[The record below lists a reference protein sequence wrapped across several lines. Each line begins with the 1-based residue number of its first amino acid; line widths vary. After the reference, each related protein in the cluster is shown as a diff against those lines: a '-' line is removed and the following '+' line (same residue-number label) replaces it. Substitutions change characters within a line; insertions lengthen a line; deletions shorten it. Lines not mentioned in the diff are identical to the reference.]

1 MKPSSVTDMLKKL
14 AEKKFINYEKYK
26 GTSLTKRGRLIALS
40 IIRKHRLW
48 ETFLVEKLGFG
59 WDQVHII
66 AEQLEHIKSE
76 EDYLKALY
84 HLEMD
89 FDAVST
95 NSIAGYLEMK
105 PSSVTDMLKKL
116 AEKNFINYQ
125 KYKGTSLTKKGK
137 LIALSIIRKHR
148 LWETFLVEKLGFGW
162 DQVHIIAEQL
172 EHIKSEELIE
182 NLDNFLGNPKY
193 DPHGDPIPNKDGE
206 IEKMNQKLLVELK
219 ASQKGIITG
228 VKKGTASLLN
238 YLDKEKVKL
247 GDSIKV
253 IEILE
258 FDGTYIVEINKR
270 KLTFS
275 EKICQN
281 LLLETND

>member
-1 MKPSSVTDMLKKL
+1 MNSQSEEDFLKALYHLEMDINAVSTNSIADYLDMKPSSVTDMLKKL
-14 AEKKFINYEKYK
+14 AEKKFINY
-26 GTSLTKRGRLIALS
+26 
-40 IIRKHRLW
+40 
-48 ETFLVEKLGFG
+48 
-59 WDQVHII
+59 
-66 AEQLEHIKSE
+66 
-76 EDYLKALY
+76 
-84 HLEMD
+84 
-89 FDAVST
+89 
-95 NSIAGYLEMK
+95 
-105 PSSVTDMLKKL
+105 
-116 AEKNFINYQ
+116 Q
-125 KYKGTSLTKKGK
+125 KYKGTSLSKKGK

-162 DQVHIIAEQL
+162 DQVHTIAEQL
-172 EHIKSEELIE
+172 EHINSEELIE

-193 DPHGDPIPNKDGE
+193 DPHGDPIPSKDGN
-206 IEKMNQKLLVELK
+206 IEKMNQKILVELK

-270 KLTFS
+270 KLTLS
-275 EKICQN
+275 EKICKN

>member
-1 MKPSSVTDMLKKL
+1 MNSQSEEDYLKALYHLEMDFNAVSTNSIADFLDMKPSSVTDMLKKL
-14 AEKKFINYEKYK
+14 AEKK
-26 GTSLTKRGRLIALS
+26 
-40 IIRKHRLW
+40 
-48 ETFLVEKLGFG
+48 
-59 WDQVHII
+59 
-66 AEQLEHIKSE
+66 
-76 EDYLKALY
+76 
-84 HLEMD
+84 
-89 FDAVST
+89 
-95 NSIAGYLEMK
+95 
-105 PSSVTDMLKKL
+105 
-116 AEKNFINYQ
+116 FINYQ

-162 DQVHIIAEQL
+162 DQVHTIAEQL
-172 EHIKSEELIE
+172 EHIKSDELIE

-193 DPHGDPIPNKDGE
+193 DPHGDPIPSKDGN

-219 ASQKGIITG
+219 PSQKGIITG

-238 YLDKEKVKL
+238 YLDKEKIKL

-258 FDGTYIVEINKR
+258 FDGTYIVEINER

-281 LLLETND
+281 LLLETYD

>member
-1 MKPSSVTDMLKKL
+1 MNS
-14 AEKKFINYEKYK
+14 
-26 GTSLTKRGRLIALS
+26 
-40 IIRKHRLW
+40 
-48 ETFLVEKLGFG
+48 
-59 WDQVHII
+59 Q
-66 AEQLEHIKSE
+66 SE

-95 NSIAGYLEMK
+95 NSIADYLKMK

-116 AEKNFINYQ
+116 AEKKFINYQ

-148 LWETFLVEKLGFGW
+148 LWETFLVDKLGFGW

>member
-1 MKPSSVTDMLKKL
+1 MNSQSEEDYLKALYHLEMDFNAVSTNSIANFLDMKPSSVTDMLKKL
-14 AEKKFINYEKYK
+14 AEKK
-26 GTSLTKRGRLIALS
+26 
-40 IIRKHRLW
+40 
-48 ETFLVEKLGFG
+48 
-59 WDQVHII
+59 
-66 AEQLEHIKSE
+66 
-76 EDYLKALY
+76 
-84 HLEMD
+84 
-89 FDAVST
+89 
-95 NSIAGYLEMK
+95 
-105 PSSVTDMLKKL
+105 
-116 AEKNFINYQ
+116 FINYQ

-162 DQVHIIAEQL
+162 DQVHTIAEQL
-172 EHIKSEELIE
+172 EHIKSDELIE

-193 DPHGDPIPNKDGE
+193 DPHGDPIPSKDGN

-219 ASQKGIITG
+219 PSQKGIITG

-247 GDSIKV
+247 GDSIRV

-258 FDGTYIVEINKR
+258 FDGTYIVEINER

-281 LLLETND
+281 LLLETYD

>member
-1 MKPSSVTDMLKKL
+1 MNSQSEEDYLKALYHLEMDFDSISTNSIADFLDMKPSSVTDMLKKL
-14 AEKKFINYEKYK
+14 AEKK
-26 GTSLTKRGRLIALS
+26 
-40 IIRKHRLW
+40 
-48 ETFLVEKLGFG
+48 
-59 WDQVHII
+59 
-66 AEQLEHIKSE
+66 
-76 EDYLKALY
+76 
-84 HLEMD
+84 
-89 FDAVST
+89 
-95 NSIAGYLEMK
+95 
-105 PSSVTDMLKKL
+105 
-116 AEKNFINYQ
+116 FINYQ

-162 DQVHIIAEQL
+162 DQVHTIAEQL
-172 EHIKSEELIE
+172 EHIKSDELIE

-193 DPHGDPIPNKDGE
+193 DPHGDPIPSKDGN

-219 ASQKGIITG
+219 PSQKGIITG

-238 YLDKEKVKL
+238 YLDKEKIKL

-258 FDGTYIVEINKR
+258 FDGTYIVEINER

-281 LLLETND
+281 LLLETYD

>member
-1 MKPSSVTDMLKKL
+1 MNSQSEEDYLKALYHLEMDFNAVSTNSIADFLDMKPSSVTDMLKKL
-14 AEKKFINYEKYK
+14 AEKK
-26 GTSLTKRGRLIALS
+26 
-40 IIRKHRLW
+40 
-48 ETFLVEKLGFG
+48 
-59 WDQVHII
+59 
-66 AEQLEHIKSE
+66 
-76 EDYLKALY
+76 
-84 HLEMD
+84 
-89 FDAVST
+89 
-95 NSIAGYLEMK
+95 
-105 PSSVTDMLKKL
+105 
-116 AEKNFINYQ
+116 FINYQ

-162 DQVHIIAEQL
+162 DQVHTIAEQL
-172 EHIKSEELIE
+172 EHIKSDELIE

-193 DPHGDPIPNKDGE
+193 DPHGDPIPSKDGN

-219 ASQKGIITG
+219 PSQKGIITG

-247 GDSIKV
+247 GDSIRV

-258 FDGTYIVEINKR
+258 FDGTYIVEINER

-275 EKICQN
+275 EKICKN
-281 LLLETND
+281 LLLETYD

>member
-1 MKPSSVTDMLKKL
+1 MNSQSEEDYLKALYHLEMDFDSVSTNSIADYLDMKPSSVTDMLKKL
-14 AEKKFINYEKYK
+14 AEKK
-26 GTSLTKRGRLIALS
+26 
-40 IIRKHRLW
+40 
-48 ETFLVEKLGFG
+48 
-59 WDQVHII
+59 
-66 AEQLEHIKSE
+66 
-76 EDYLKALY
+76 
-84 HLEMD
+84 
-89 FDAVST
+89 
-95 NSIAGYLEMK
+95 
-105 PSSVTDMLKKL
+105 
-116 AEKNFINYQ
+116 FINYQ

-148 LWETFLVEKLGFGW
+148 LWETFLVDKLGFGW

-193 DPHGDPIPNKDGE
+193 DPHGDPIPNKEGE
-206 IEKMNQKLLVELK
+206 IEKMNQKVLVELK
-219 ASQKGIITG
+219 ALQKGIITG

>member
-1 MKPSSVTDMLKKL
+1 MNSQSEEDYLKALYHLEMDFDSVSTNSIADYLDMKPSSVTDMLKKL
-14 AEKKFINYEKYK
+14 AEKK
-26 GTSLTKRGRLIALS
+26 
-40 IIRKHRLW
+40 
-48 ETFLVEKLGFG
+48 
-59 WDQVHII
+59 
-66 AEQLEHIKSE
+66 
-76 EDYLKALY
+76 
-84 HLEMD
+84 
-89 FDAVST
+89 
-95 NSIAGYLEMK
+95 
-105 PSSVTDMLKKL
+105 
-116 AEKNFINYQ
+116 FINYQ

-148 LWETFLVEKLGFGW
+148 LWETFLVVKLGFGW

-193 DPHGDPIPNKDGE
+193 DPHGDPIPNKNGE

>member
-1 MKPSSVTDMLKKL
+1 MNSQSEEDYLKALYHLEMDFDSVSTNSIADYLDMKPSSVTDMLKKL
-14 AEKKFINYEKYK
+14 AEKKFI
-26 GTSLTKRGRLIALS
+26 
-40 IIRKHRLW
+40 H
-48 ETFLVEKLGFG
+48 
-59 WDQVHII
+59 
-66 AEQLEHIKSE
+66 
-76 EDYLKALY
+76 
-84 HLEMD
+84 
-89 FDAVST
+89 
-95 NSIAGYLEMK
+95 
-105 PSSVTDMLKKL
+105 
-116 AEKNFINYQ
+116 YQ

-162 DQVHIIAEQL
+162 DQVHAIAEQL

>member
-1 MKPSSVTDMLKKL
+1 MYS
-14 AEKKFINYEKYK
+14 
-26 GTSLTKRGRLIALS
+26 
-40 IIRKHRLW
+40 
-48 ETFLVEKLGFG
+48 
-59 WDQVHII
+59 Q
-66 AEQLEHIKSE
+66 SE

-89 FDAVST
+89 YDAVST

-105 PSSVTDMLKKL
+105 PSSVTEMLKKL
-116 AEKNFINYQ
+116 AEKKFIHYQ

-148 LWETFLVEKLGFGW
+148 LWETFLVEKLGFSW
-162 DQVHIIAEQL
+162 DKVHYIAEQL

-182 NLDNFLGNPKY
+182 NLDDFLGNPKY
-193 DPHGDPIPNKDGE
+193 DPHGDPIPNKNGA
-206 IEKMNQKLLVELK
+206 IEKMNQKLLIELK
-219 ASQKGIITG
+219 TGQKGIITG

-238 YLDKEKVKL
+238 YLDKEKIKL
-247 GDSIKV
+247 GDSVNV
-253 IEILE
+253 IEVLE
-258 FDGTYIVEINKR
+258 FDGTFIVEINKR

-281 LLLETND
+281 LLLETHD

>member
-1 MKPSSVTDMLKKL
+1 MNS
-14 AEKKFINYEKYK
+14 
-26 GTSLTKRGRLIALS
+26 
-40 IIRKHRLW
+40 
-48 ETFLVEKLGFG
+48 
-59 WDQVHII
+59 Q
-66 AEQLEHIKSE
+66 SE

-89 FDAVST
+89 FNAVST
-95 NSIAGYLEMK
+95 NSIAEYLDMK

-116 AEKNFINYQ
+116 SEKKFINYQ

-162 DQVHIIAEQL
+162 DQVHTIAEQL
-172 EHIKSEELIE
+172 EHIKSDELIE
-182 NLDNFLGNPKY
+182 NLDNFLGNQKY
-193 DPHGDPIPNKDGE
+193 DPHGDPIPSKDGN
-206 IEKMNQKLLVELK
+206 IEKMNQKILVELK

-281 LLLETND
+281 LLLETYD

>member
-1 MKPSSVTDMLKKL
+1 MNSQSEEDYLKALYHLETDFDAVSTNSIADYLVMKPSSVTDMLKKL
-14 AEKKFINYEKYK
+14 AEKK
-26 GTSLTKRGRLIALS
+26 
-40 IIRKHRLW
+40 
-48 ETFLVEKLGFG
+48 
-59 WDQVHII
+59 
-66 AEQLEHIKSE
+66 
-76 EDYLKALY
+76 
-84 HLEMD
+84 
-89 FDAVST
+89 
-95 NSIAGYLEMK
+95 
-105 PSSVTDMLKKL
+105 
-116 AEKNFINYQ
+116 FINYQ

>member
-1 MKPSSVTDMLKKL
+1 MNSQSEEDYLKALYHLEMDFDSVSTNSIADYLDMKPSSVTDMLKKL
-14 AEKKFINYEKYK
+14 AEKK
-26 GTSLTKRGRLIALS
+26 
-40 IIRKHRLW
+40 
-48 ETFLVEKLGFG
+48 
-59 WDQVHII
+59 
-66 AEQLEHIKSE
+66 
-76 EDYLKALY
+76 
-84 HLEMD
+84 
-89 FDAVST
+89 
-95 NSIAGYLEMK
+95 
-105 PSSVTDMLKKL
+105 
-116 AEKNFINYQ
+116 FINYQ

>member
-1 MKPSSVTDMLKKL
+1 MNSQSEEDYLKALYHLEMDFDSVSTNSIADYLDMKPSSVTDMLKKL
-14 AEKKFINYEKYK
+14 AEKK
-26 GTSLTKRGRLIALS
+26 
-40 IIRKHRLW
+40 
-48 ETFLVEKLGFG
+48 
-59 WDQVHII
+59 
-66 AEQLEHIKSE
+66 
-76 EDYLKALY
+76 
-84 HLEMD
+84 
-89 FDAVST
+89 
-95 NSIAGYLEMK
+95 
-105 PSSVTDMLKKL
+105 
-116 AEKNFINYQ
+116 FINYQ

-148 LWETFLVEKLGFGW
+148 LWETFLVEKLDFGW
-162 DQVHIIAEQL
+162 DQVHTIAEQL

-206 IEKMNQKLLVELK
+206 IEKMNQKLLLELK

-238 YLDKEKVKL
+238 YLDKEKIKL

-258 FDGTYIVEINKR
+258 FDGTYIVEINER

-275 EKICQN
+275 EKICKN
-281 LLLETND
+281 LLLETYD

>member
-1 MKPSSVTDMLKKL
+1 MNSQSEEDYLKALYHLEMDFDSISTNSIADYLDMKPSSVTDMLKKL
-14 AEKKFINYEKYK
+14 AEKKFINY
-26 GTSLTKRGRLIALS
+26 
-40 IIRKHRLW
+40 
-48 ETFLVEKLGFG
+48 
-59 WDQVHII
+59 
-66 AEQLEHIKSE
+66 
-76 EDYLKALY
+76 
-84 HLEMD
+84 
-89 FDAVST
+89 
-95 NSIAGYLEMK
+95 
-105 PSSVTDMLKKL
+105 
-116 AEKNFINYQ
+116 Q

-137 LIALSIIRKHR
+137 LIALTIIRKHR

-238 YLDKEKVKL
+238 YLDKEKIKL

-270 KLTFS
+270 KLSFS

>member
-1 MKPSSVTDMLKKL
+1 MNS
-14 AEKKFINYEKYK
+14 
-26 GTSLTKRGRLIALS
+26 
-40 IIRKHRLW
+40 
-48 ETFLVEKLGFG
+48 
-59 WDQVHII
+59 Q
-66 AEQLEHIKSE
+66 SE

-89 FDAVST
+89 FDSVST
-95 NSIAGYLEMK
+95 NSIADYLDMK

-116 AEKNFINYQ
+116 SEKKFINYQ

-162 DQVHIIAEQL
+162 DQVHTIAEQL
-172 EHIKSEELIE
+172 EHIKSDELIE

-193 DPHGDPIPNKDGE
+193 DPHGDPIPSKDGN
-206 IEKMNQKLLVELK
+206 IEKMNQKILVELK

-281 LLLETND
+281 LLLETYD

>member
-1 MKPSSVTDMLKKL
+1 MNSQSEEDYLKALYHLEMDFDSVSTNSIADYLDMKPSSVTDMLKKL
-14 AEKKFINYEKYK
+14 AEKK
-26 GTSLTKRGRLIALS
+26 
-40 IIRKHRLW
+40 
-48 ETFLVEKLGFG
+48 
-59 WDQVHII
+59 
-66 AEQLEHIKSE
+66 
-76 EDYLKALY
+76 
-84 HLEMD
+84 
-89 FDAVST
+89 
-95 NSIAGYLEMK
+95 
-105 PSSVTDMLKKL
+105 
-116 AEKNFINYQ
+116 FINYQ

-148 LWETFLVEKLGFGW
+148 LWETFLVDKLGFGW

-219 ASQKGIITG
+219 ASQKGMITG

>member
-1 MKPSSVTDMLKKL
+1 MNSQSKEDYLKALYHLEIDYDAVSTNSIADYLDMKPSSVTDMLKKL
-14 AEKKFINYEKYK
+14 AEKKYINYEKYK
-26 GTSLTKRGRLIALS
+26 GTSLTKKGRLIALS

-66 AEQLEHIKSE
+66 A
-76 EDYLKALY
+76 D
-84 HLEMD
+84 
-89 FDAVST
+89 
-95 NSIAGYLEMK
+95 
-105 PSSVTDMLKKL
+105 
-116 AEKNFINYQ
+116 
-125 KYKGTSLTKKGK
+125 
-137 LIALSIIRKHR
+137 
-148 LWETFLVEKLGFGW
+148 
-162 DQVHIIAEQL
+162 QL

-182 NLDNFLGNPKY
+182 NLDDFLGNPKY

-219 ASQKGIITG
+219 TDQIGIITG
-228 VKKGTASLLN
+228 VKKGTISLLN
-238 YLDKEKVKL
+238 YLDKEKIKL
-247 GDSIKV
+247 GDSVKV

-275 EKICQN
+275 EKTCQN

>member
-1 MKPSSVTDMLKKL
+1 MNSQSEEDYLKALYHLETDFDAVSTNSIADYLVMKPSSVTDMLKKL
-14 AEKKFINYEKYK
+14 AEKK
-26 GTSLTKRGRLIALS
+26 
-40 IIRKHRLW
+40 
-48 ETFLVEKLGFG
+48 
-59 WDQVHII
+59 
-66 AEQLEHIKSE
+66 
-76 EDYLKALY
+76 
-84 HLEMD
+84 
-89 FDAVST
+89 
-95 NSIAGYLEMK
+95 
-105 PSSVTDMLKKL
+105 
-116 AEKNFINYQ
+116 FINYQ

-148 LWETFLVEKLGFGW
+148 LWETFLVDKLGFGW

-219 ASQKGIITG
+219 ASQKGIIG

>member
-1 MKPSSVTDMLKKL
+1 MNSQSEEDYLKALYHLEMDFNAVSTNSIADFLDMKPSSVTDMLKKL
-14 AEKKFINYEKYK
+14 AEKK
-26 GTSLTKRGRLIALS
+26 
-40 IIRKHRLW
+40 
-48 ETFLVEKLGFG
+48 
-59 WDQVHII
+59 
-66 AEQLEHIKSE
+66 
-76 EDYLKALY
+76 
-84 HLEMD
+84 
-89 FDAVST
+89 
-95 NSIAGYLEMK
+95 
-105 PSSVTDMLKKL
+105 
-116 AEKNFINYQ
+116 FINYQ

-162 DQVHIIAEQL
+162 DQVHTIAEQL
-172 EHIKSEELIE
+172 EHIKSDELIE

-193 DPHGDPIPNKDGE
+193 DPHGDPIPSKDGN
-206 IEKMNQKLLVELK
+206 IEKMNQKILVELK

-281 LLLETND
+281 LLLETYD

>member
-1 MKPSSVTDMLKKL
+1 MNS
-14 AEKKFINYEKYK
+14 
-26 GTSLTKRGRLIALS
+26 
-40 IIRKHRLW
+40 
-48 ETFLVEKLGFG
+48 
-59 WDQVHII
+59 Q
-66 AEQLEHIKSE
+66 SE

-89 FDAVST
+89 FDSVST
-95 NSIAGYLEMK
+95 NSIADYLDMK
-105 PSSVTDMLKKL
+105 PSSVTEMLKKL
-116 AEKNFINYQ
+116 AEKKFINYQ

-148 LWETFLVEKLGFGW
+148 LWETFLVDKLGFGW

>member
-1 MKPSSVTDMLKKL
+1 MNSQSEEDYLKALYHLEMDFDAVSTNSIADYLDMKPSSVTDMLKKL

-26 GTSLTKRGRLIALS
+26 GTSLTKRGR
-40 IIRKHRLW
+40 
-48 ETFLVEKLGFG
+48 
-59 WDQVHII
+59 
-66 AEQLEHIKSE
+66 
-76 EDYLKALY
+76 
-84 HLEMD
+84 
-89 FDAVST
+89 
-95 NSIAGYLEMK
+95 
-105 PSSVTDMLKKL
+105 
-116 AEKNFINYQ
+116 
-125 KYKGTSLTKKGK
+125 

-219 ASQKGIITG
+219 TSQKGIITG

>member
-1 MKPSSVTDMLKKL
+1 MNS
-14 AEKKFINYEKYK
+14 
-26 GTSLTKRGRLIALS
+26 
-40 IIRKHRLW
+40 
-48 ETFLVEKLGFG
+48 
-59 WDQVHII
+59 Q
-66 AEQLEHIKSE
+66 SE

-84 HLEMD
+84 HLEME
-89 FDAVST
+89 FNAVST
-95 NSIAGYLEMK
+95 NSIAEYLDMK

-116 AEKNFINYQ
+116 SEKKFINYQ

-162 DQVHIIAEQL
+162 DQVHTIAEQL
-172 EHIKSEELIE
+172 EHIKSDELIE

-193 DPHGDPIPNKDGE
+193 DPHGDPIPSKDGN
-206 IEKMNQKLLVELK
+206 IEKMNQKILVELK

-281 LLLETND
+281 LLLETYD

>member
-1 MKPSSVTDMLKKL
+1 MNSQSEEDYLKALYHLEIDYEAVSTNSIADYLDMKPSSVTDMLKKL
-14 AEKKFINYEKYK
+14 AEKKYINYEKYK
-26 GTSLTKRGRLIALS
+26 GTSLTKKGR
-40 IIRKHRLW
+40 
-48 ETFLVEKLGFG
+48 
-59 WDQVHII
+59 
-66 AEQLEHIKSE
+66 
-76 EDYLKALY
+76 
-84 HLEMD
+84 
-89 FDAVST
+89 
-95 NSIAGYLEMK
+95 
-105 PSSVTDMLKKL
+105 
-116 AEKNFINYQ
+116 
-125 KYKGTSLTKKGK
+125 

-182 NLDNFLGNPKY
+182 NLDDFLGNPKY
-193 DPHGDPIPNKDGE
+193 DPHGDPIPNKDGK

-219 ASQKGIITG
+219 TDQIGIITG
-228 VKKGTASLLN
+228 VKKGTISLLN
-238 YLDKEKVKL
+238 YLDKEKIKL
-247 GDSIKV
+247 GDSVKV

>member
-1 MKPSSVTDMLKKL
+1 MNS
-14 AEKKFINYEKYK
+14 
-26 GTSLTKRGRLIALS
+26 
-40 IIRKHRLW
+40 
-48 ETFLVEKLGFG
+48 
-59 WDQVHII
+59 Q
-66 AEQLEHIKSE
+66 SE

-89 FDAVST
+89 FNAVST
-95 NSIAGYLEMK
+95 NSIAEYLDMK

-116 AEKNFINYQ
+116 SEKKFINYQ

-162 DQVHIIAEQL
+162 DQVHTIAEQL
-172 EHIKSEELIE
+172 EHIKSDELIE

-193 DPHGDPIPNKDGE
+193 DPHGDPIPSKDGN
-206 IEKMNQKLLVELK
+206 IEKMNQKILVELK

-270 KLTFS
+270 KLSFS